1 MSRYNKINPFSV
13 VSAEEVQQADE
24 QAAGKHAVSK
34 NAHMEETDVET
45 SHPMSAEDV
54 KEAWRNY
61 REARKVKKEAV
72 LKQ

>member
-1 MSRYNKINPFSV
+1 MSRYNKINPFGE
-13 VSAEEVQQADE
+13 VSAEEIQQSSE
-24 QAAGKHAVSK
+24 QDMKKHAVSK
-34 NAHMEETDVET
+34 GAHMEETDVET

-61 REARKVKKEAV
+61 REAKRVKKESI